1 MIRMAFGL
9 SLFEC
14 ECLNIFLRF
23 IYGCQLQTNILLLEQ
38 KNATELGDRWWGAGA
53 GFDWHHHAI
62 DSYIFASVAEYDEDK
77 QGKTCRSGF

>member
-1 MIRMAFGL
+1 MAVNYKQIFSFWNKRMQQSWVIGG
-9 SLFEC
+9 E
-14 ECLNIFLRF
+14 
-23 IYGCQLQTNILLLEQ
+23 
-38 KNATELGDRWWGAGA
+38 GAGA